1 MSAFAPNAFAGALE
15 DLFADSNIAQTA
27 IYRVGGIG
35 DGVPVRIIARQ
46 PDRDIEF
53 GDISIHTAT
62 TVFEIMVSA
71 LPYPAEGDS
80 ITMDGETFIIQGEPK
95 RDAERLIWR
104 LGTRSA

>member
-1 MSAFAPNAFAGALE
+1 MSAFDMAIE
-15 DLFADSNIAQTA
+15 DLFADPNIAKTA
-27 IYRVGGIG
+27 TYRAGGNG
-35 DGVPVRIIARQ
+35 DGISVRVIARQ

-62 TVFEIMVSA
+62 TIFEITASA
-71 LPYPAEGDS
+71 VPTPAEGDT
-80 ITMDGETFIIQGEPK
+80 ITLSSEAFIIQGEPK

>member
-1 MSAFAPNAFAGALE
+1 MSAFDLAVE
-15 DLFADSNIAQTA
+15 DLFADPNIAKPAT
-27 IYRVGGIG
+27 YRVGGIG
-35 DGVPVRIIARQ
+35 DGISVRVITRQ

-71 LPYPAEGDS
+71 LPYPAEGDT
-80 ITMDGETFIIQGEPK
+80 ITMDGETFIIQGEPR

-104 LGTRSA
+104 LDTRSA